1 MTKNCRKLCYQ
12 KKIKSD
18 PGWGAQSKSSKEPN
32 LNFFPAA
39 IGKTPK
45 RHQKCKILSFLDYD
59 VEKRL
64 FQLFFLKKTKKKNE
78 PPSFWSSKLLKLLKP
93 EHKESCMK
101 WSKST
106 PQLKPLR
113 CMAPGLSVIK
123 KIQNKRTQKKNAV
136 REQSKVLAGRDKLT
150 ASINAFSSSS
160 RWLSFLS
167 SSSCNP
173 RSCFWERDPSF
184 EDTACSIQRQMG
196 AGGSQEGHPLRK

>member
-1 MTKNCRKLCYQ
+1 MLPEKD
-12 KKIKSD
+12 KIWSRMGS
-18 PGWGAQSKSSKEPN
+18 PIQIVQGVQFE
-32 LNFFPAA
+32 FFPSSNWKNSKKA
-39 IGKTPK
+39 PK
-45 RHQKCKILSFLDYD
+45 MQNFVIP
-59 VEKRL
+59 RL
-64 FQLFFLKKTKKKNE
+64 WCWKKAFSVVVFFWKNPKKKNE